1 MVIASKAQLF
11 NNYYFY
17 YVTMSSTRHNR
28 LVKTENTPF
37 CGTCKNA
44 GRPYSEYTSHFTKSV
59 PGPRGIVTCPL
70 ILNSVCGNCQQRGH
84 FTNFCSNTFVSP
96 TVPLPV
102 PLSTSRWQKPAASST
117 ANTLPSSIAPSW
129 KKPPVIAA
137 KPTFNDLSSSFK
149 RVKLNSSAAVASTNV
164 FDALNDDDDYKVFT
178 PLHISNADFVGGNE
192 CKGNVTMRIT
202 NAQRCKKPLPVDE
215 FPALAPVKKAQPTA
229 WVTDHKFDPTVAL
242 KPPTVRTELV
252 VQVPVLRRTKTV
264 DIDEDVFVPA
274 NDSTSFWFGQKA
286 LSGNWAD
293 YEDDEEY

>member
-1 MVIASKAQLF
+1 
-11 NNYYFY
+11 
-17 YVTMSSTRHNR
+17 MSSTRHNR

-84 FTNFCSNTFVSP
+84 FTNFCTNTFVSSSVP
-96 TVPLPV
+96 LAVPLSVPLSVPLPV
-102 PLSTSRWQKPAASST
+102 PLATSRWQKPAASTNTLS
-117 ANTLPSSIAPSW
+117 NTLPSSIAPSW

-137 KPTFNDLSSSFK
+137 DPTLNDLSSSFK

-164 FDALNDDDDYKVFT
+164 FDALNDDDDKDCMK
-178 PLHISNADFVGGNE
+178 A
-192 CKGNVTMRIT
+192 IT
-202 NAQRCKKPLPVDE
+202 KKPLPVDE

-264 DIDEDVFVPA
+264 NIDEDVFVPA
-274 NDSTSFWFGQKA
+274 ATSTQFWFGQKA
-286 LSGNWAD
+286 MAGSWAD
-293 YEDDEEY
+293 YEEEDDEEY

>member
-96 TVPLPV
+96 TVLLPV
-102 PLSTSRWQKPAASST
+102 PLPTSRWQKPAASST

-137 KPTFNDLSSSFK
+137 EPTFNDLSSSFK

-164 FDALNDDDDYKVFT
+164 FDALNDDDDYKVF
-178 PLHISNADFVGGNE
+178 
-192 CKGNVTMRIT
+192 
-202 NAQRCKKPLPVDE
+202 KKPLPVDE

-252 VQVPVLRRTKTV
+252 VQVSVLRRTKTV